1 MSYKA
6 AFTEWLDLLIITD
19 TDPQHRN
26 NWMIPNIT
34 AIACFFF
41 TLFCRAVLGLQQN
54 WAENTEFPDTGCPWH
69 IHNPNPTI
77 KILYSDDTFG
87 TIDEPTSLLPQ
98 IQRATCLYLL
108 DPTVIVP
115 MKSLF
120 TQGSLCWFLSFIT
133 ESIVTN
139 TPSPDILPEY
149 FFLPLYTV
157 DSIFFLT
164 TPGYSFINSHY
175 LALDSTIIFPLHP
188 LKGKELALFIFAF
201 STALLMVC
209 FWVFAKSC
217 PTLFCPHGL

>member
-19 TDPQHRN
+19 TDPQHWN

-69 IHNPNPTI
+69 IHNPNPTF
-77 KILYSDDTFG
+77 KILYSNDTFV

-98 IQRATCLYLL
+98 IQMATCLYLL

-139 TPSPDILPEY
+139 TISRHTSRIL
-149 FFLPLYTV
+149 L
-157 DSIFFLT
+157 S
-164 TPGYSFINSHY
+164 
-175 LALDSTIIFPLHP
+175 
-188 LKGKELALFIFAF
+188 
-201 STALLMVC
+201 
-209 FWVFAKSC
+209 
-217 PTLFCPHGL
+217 PTLHCGFTFLFNHSWILFH